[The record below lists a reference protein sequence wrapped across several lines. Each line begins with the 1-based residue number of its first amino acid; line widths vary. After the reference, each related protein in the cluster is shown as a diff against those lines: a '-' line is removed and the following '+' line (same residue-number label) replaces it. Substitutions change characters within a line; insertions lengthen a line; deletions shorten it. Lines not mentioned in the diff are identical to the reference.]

1 MKKTTLFL
9 LNLLILPLWLI
20 GQTVPTPKSH
30 FGFDVGEPY
39 MLANFSQTEAYFR
52 KVDEVS
58 DRVRYT
64 SIGKTEFGREQ
75 PMLIITAPKNFA
87 QLERYK
93 EISQKLG
100 RAEITEAEAKALSK
114 EGKPIVWIDGGLHA
128 NEVVGAQQ
136 LIETLDQ
143 LASKND

>member
-1 MKKTTLFL
+1 
-9 LNLLILPLWLI
+9 
-20 GQTVPTPKSH
+20 
-30 FGFDVGEPY
+30 